1 MMRYEE
7 TARSTGEA
15 RVAVVIVTYN
25 SAEVLGDCLRALA
38 DEGTPL
44 AAVVVADNASRDE
57 TCGIA
62 EGFADLDVTVVQIGR
77 NAGYA
82 AGVNAGITALDL
94 SCLDAVLVLNADCR
108 VSPNTLQKLAST
120 LRKPG
125 CGITAPRLLYPDGSQ
140 QYTLRRKPTVVR
152 ALVESLVPGGLAGR
166 MGPLGERVTVP
177 HAYEQPG
184 VTAWATGAAM
194 MLSVPM
200 LCDVG
205 LWDESFLLYSE
216 ETEYCLRAADKGWCT
231 WYEPAAVFEH
241 VGGDSETKPMFASML
256 TVNKVELFRRRHNRL
271 HGAAYLA
278 AVTVGQGMRAA
289 VGRPT
294 SRASVMALIRPS
306 RRLQELP
313 T

>member
-1 MMRYEE
+1 MTRDEDF
-7 TARSTGEA
+7 TRATDVA

-25 SAEVLGDCLRALA
+25 SADVLGDCLRALA

-62 EGFADLDVTVVQIGR
+62 EDFADLDVTVIRTGR
-77 NAGYA
+77 NGGYA
-82 AGVNAGITALDL
+82 AGVNAGIAALDL
-94 SCLDAVLVLNADCR
+94 ACLDAILVLNADCR
-108 VSPNTLQKLAST
+108 VSPNTLQVLACA
-120 LRKPG
+120 LRRPG
-125 CGITAPRLLYPDGSQ
+125 RGIAVPRLLYPNGTQ

-152 ALVESLVPGGLAGR
+152 ALVEALVPGSLAGR
-166 MGPLGERVTVP
+166 MGPLGERVTDP
-177 HAYEQPG
+177 RAYEQAG

-194 MLSVPM
+194 MLSVPT
-200 LCDVG
+200 LLDVG
-205 LWDESFLLYSE
+205 LWDESFLMYSE

-278 AVTVGQGMRAA
+278 AVAVGQGLRAVA
-289 VGRPT
+289 GRPT
-294 SRASVMALIRPS
+294 SRASIAALFQPS